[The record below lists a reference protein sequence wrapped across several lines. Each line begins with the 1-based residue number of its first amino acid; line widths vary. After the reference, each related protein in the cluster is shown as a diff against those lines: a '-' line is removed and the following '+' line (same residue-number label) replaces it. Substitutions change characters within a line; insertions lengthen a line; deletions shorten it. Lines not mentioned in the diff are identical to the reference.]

1 MVFCQ
6 FNWCDLLKQAAF
18 KERGG
23 LSTLITC
30 SLLCEAHRVLYPD
43 VISQTSADE
52 GLESQKKGAGV
63 SYANSNG
70 VVACLNRRTGKG
82 EQGRVKE
89 AAGIKKKPRN
99 GNRSSK
105 TDRKSLREKKRDHKV
120 RNEDI

>member
-30 SLLCEAHRVLYPD
+30 SLLCEAHRVLYLD

-70 VVACLNRRTGKG
+70 VVACLTEELEEGN
-82 EQGRVKE
+82 KE
-89 AAGIKKKPRN
+89 
-99 GNRSSK
+99 
-105 TDRKSLREKKRDHKV
+105 E
-120 RNEDI
+120 